1 MEEIV
6 HKLEDI
12 NDNVFYLGEAL
23 NEDLSE
29 KN

>member
-6 HKLEDI
+6 QRLEEI

-23 NEDLSE
+23 NEDISE